1 MRRLTLEQAALVCE
15 WFFPERPGP
24 LVGPHVVTTGIGS
37 ILVDRWP
44 DPRAALAESGGNF
57 SLAGDPEAIEPDEL
71 RERLHGFVD
80 APHAWRPRLEELFP
94 SMQRWARVI
103 LRRAT
108 ATPVMEPKEYSV
120 RRLNGSDAATV
131 EGLSPAGHWISNTR
145 GGPGGLATSGY
156 AWGAF
161 GESRLVSVACS
172 FFVGRAFEDL
182 GVVTETAFEGRSLAT
197 ACAGRLCAE
206 VEARG
211 RRASWTTTPDNHASL
226 RVAEKLGFK
235 EVRRDRLYVIGMQTA

>member
-1 MRRLTLEQAALVCE
+1 MRRLTPEQAAAVCE
-15 WFFPERPGP
+15 RFFPERPGP
-24 LVGPHVVTTGIGS
+24 LVGPHVVTTGLGS
-37 ILVDRWP
+37 IRVDRWP

-57 SLAGDPEAIEPDEL
+57 SLAGDPGVIEPDEL
-71 RERLHGFVD
+71 RERLRGFVD
-80 APHAWRPRLEELFP
+80 APPAWRPRLEALFP
-94 SMQRWARVI
+94 GMQHWARVI

-108 ATPVMEPKEYSV
+108 ATPVMVPKEYSV

-131 EGLSPAGHWISNTR
+131 EGLSPALRWISKTW
-145 GGPGGLATSGY
+145 GGPDGLATSGY

-172 FFVGRAFEDL
+172 FFVGRTLEDL
-182 GVVTETAFEGRSLAT
+182 GVVTEPAFEGRGIAT

-226 RVAEKLGFK
+226 RVAEKMGFK
-235 EVRRDRLYVIGMQTA
+235 EVRHDWLYVIGVQTA